1 MSARGVLTVVGQ
13 AVGYYF
19 GGPIGAVVGSVIGG
33 AVGGEI
39 DGPIESTDPIGNLS
53 SPKLEYGGRLPR
65 IYGRHRVA
73 GYLAWA
79 SEKRATA
86 IETEQGK
93 GGPSA
98 VSTSWQY
105 SQDQL
110 WLVAIDSPLIGISR
124 VWRNKEL
131 IWTKLTESG
140 AASLA
145 ASSSTNAWAD
155 IEFFDGNQSQMPWS
169 VYETAVGV
177 ENAVAYRHRT
187 TIGITDAQFVNGEAP
202 PLYEFEV
209 YSAGESTEDVEVV
222 LFRFDE
228 STVTE
233 VGGRVVTEI
242 GGGNADSNQS
252 PSKFSGS
259 GKFNGAAYEVDVNNI
274 AANTPVN
281 IQAWFSLTEDVSL
294 GDVIRVAA
302 IGDFFS
308 GAIDQYA
315 GIFHVATTSPQLR
328 GFAFYVDGTFVH
340 SEYVDVS
347 EWNPTSW
354 RYLEGDYDGTTA
366 RLFVDGV
373 LVDSATVSAAS
384 ATSVNVYVGA
394 QSVSPSGAR
403 IILDD
408 VRVTIGRSRHT
419 ASYTPPTAPHP
430 YDPEASVSIEN
441 VDLADVVEAEV
452 LRCGL
457 VTGEYDVTE
466 LVGTEVIGFAAA
478 GSPRQAIEQ
487 LGAIYWFDMAP
498 GNRAVGRGAAAITT
512 VPFLETGAGLGS
524 PGETFTGLERANDIE
539 APIQVALSGP
549 NVSADYE
556 VGTQSSDR
564 LVGSGADIRK
574 VQSSVVMT
582 PAMQKGRAESMVMDA
597 RVSSHT
603 GSFTVS
609 DDYIEIEPTDVI
621 TAEDREGNT
630 YNVRVLRQT
639 YSDGVWKNDVALD
652 DASVLIESGVTSEN
666 YSPAVTVAPV
676 PASSMIFLDG
686 PIFRDTDNTP
696 GFYVAVYGTGNY
708 PGFSV
713 RRSNDGVDYSVEV
726 ARGTQSATVGTTST
740 TLGAWDGR
748 YVIDEESTVTV
759 SVNGELSSITEDAFQ
774 LDATRNAFAI
784 GASGRWE
791 YINALTCTLDSPGVY
806 TLSRLVRCRRG
817 TEHATD
823 SHAAGDTVI
832 YLNTA
837 LRRIDGTTSDI
848 GLTRYYKAVTLGQ
861 SSNSATTESFTDS
874 SVGLEP
880 FAPIRLEATRDGSDN
895 ITFTW
900 TRRDR
905 AAIRYGGPGGT
916 YAPMSEA
923 TEAYSIDILDGT
935 DVLRTITATSETA
948 TYSAADQTS
957 DGLTPG
963 DPVSAVVYQLSAIV
977 GRGYPLEATV

>member
-131 IWTKLTESG
+131 IWSILDESDE
-140 AASLA
+140 ASRLA
-145 ASSSTNAWAD
+145 SMNTNAWAE
-155 IEFFDGNQSQMPWS
+155 IEFFDGNPAQLPWS
-169 VYETAVGV
+169 VYETAVGSD
-177 ENAVAYRHRT
+177 NAVAYRHRS

-209 YSAGESTEDVEVV
+209 YSAGDATAGSDVTWNPA
-222 LFRFDE
+222 DKDP
-228 STVTE
+228 
-233 VGGRVVTEI
+233 VVTLS
-242 GGGNADSNQS
+242 GGNLTATNPTDTYGAVRSNV
-252 PSKFSGS
+252 
-259 GKFNGAAYEVDVNNI
+259 GKTDGNWYWEFTVDV
-274 AANTPVN
+274 
-281 IQAWFSLTEDVSL
+281 LDVSTDCWL
-294 GDVIRVAA
+294 GA
-302 IGDFFS
+302 S
-308 GAIDQYA
+308 GAIDGLSSVIGSYNPRA
-315 GIFHVATTSPQLR
+315 MLRTTGEISSLSLNTTLSGFSYGVGDVVGVAIKVATGETWFHINGVYYAFGNPSTGAAPTCNAGTPDPGDSIKPWFGADNSP
-328 GFAFYVDGTFVH
+328 GDTTVTANFGPTFAY
-340 SEYVDVS
+340 
-347 EWNPTSW
+347 PI
-354 RYLEGDYDGTTA
+354 
-366 RLFVDGV
+366 
-373 LVDSATVSAAS
+373 
-384 ATSVNVYVGA
+384 
-394 QSVSPSGAR
+394 PSGFSA
-403 IILDD
+403 LSGQAPS
-408 VRVTIGRSRHT
+408 VT
-419 ASYTPPTAPHP
+419 
-430 YDPEASVSIEN
+430 IEN
-441 VDLADVVEAEV
+441 VDLADVVEAEI

-457 VTGEYDVTE
+457 VSGEYDVSE

-498 GNRAVGRGAAAITT
+498 GNRAVVRGGASIET
-512 VPFLETGAGLGS
+512 VQFLETGAGLGS
-524 PGETFTGLERANDIE
+524 PGEPFTGLERTNDIE
-539 APIQVALSGP
+539 TPIQVALSGP

-621 TAEDREGNT
+621 TTEDRDGNT

-639 YSDGVWKNDVALD
+639 YSDGIWKNDVALD
-652 DASVLIESGVTSEN
+652 DASVLIESGITSEN
-666 YSPAVTVAPV
+666 YFPAVTVAPV
-676 PASSMIFLDG
+676 PDSSMIFLDG
-686 PIFRDTDNTP
+686 PIFRDADDTP

-713 RRSNDGVDYSVEV
+713 RRSSDGVDFSVEV
-726 ARGTQSATVGTTST
+726 ARGTQSAIVGAAST
-740 TLGAWDGR
+740 ALGAWDGR
-748 YVIDEESTVTV
+748 YVIDEDNTVTV
-759 SVNGELSSITEDAFQ
+759 SVNGELSSITEAAFQ

-806 TLSRLVRCRRG
+806 TLSRLVRARRG

-823 SHAAGDTVI
+823 SHEAGDTVI

-837 LRRIDGTTSDI
+837 LRRIEGTTSDI

-861 SSNSATTESFTDS
+861 SSNAATAESFTDS
-874 SVGLEP
+874 SVGLECFSP
-880 FAPIRLEATRDGSDN
+880 TRLEATRDGSDN

-923 TEAYSIDILDGT
+923 TEAYSIDILDGV
-935 DVLRTITATSETA
+935 DVIRTITATSETA

-963 DPVSAVVYQLSAIV
+963 DPVTAVLYQLSAVV

>member
-33 AVGGEI
+33 AVGGQI

-131 IWTKLTESG
+131 IWSILDESDE
-140 AASLA
+140 ASRLA
-145 ASSSTNAWAD
+145 SMNTNAWAE
-155 IEFFDGNQSQMPWS
+155 IEFFDGNPAQLPWS
-169 VYETAVGV
+169 VYETAVGSD
-177 ENAVAYRHRT
+177 NAVAYRHRS

-209 YSAGESTEDVEVV
+209 YSVGDLTPGSICTWNPADKDPNVTLSNGDLTATNTTSDYGGIRTTVSVNSGKWYWEY
-222 LFRFDE
+222 
-228 STVTE
+228 TVTQLDTFDDGW
-233 VGGRVVTEI
+233 VGII
-242 GGGNADSNQS
+242 GGVDGLANVIGAYNPRACVRSSGFLSQSGGTDGAIGLTYTEGDIVMIAFDADTADVWFGVNGLWYATGNPSTAYLPTGNADAGAG
-252 PSKFSGS
+252 PFYPWVGS
-259 GKFNGAAYEVDVNNI
+259 DN
-274 AANTPVN
+274 
-281 IQAWFSLTEDVSL
+281 S
-294 GDVIRVAA
+294 
-302 IGDFFS
+302 
-308 GAIDQYA
+308 A
-315 GIFHVATTSPQLR
+315 GTTSYTANFGPTFTYPKPA
-328 GFAFYVDGTFVH
+328 GFSAIQ
-340 SEYVDVS
+340 
-347 EWNPTSW
+347 
-354 RYLEGDYDGTTA
+354 GDA
-366 RLFVDGV
+366 P
-373 LVDSATVSAAS
+373 
-384 ATSVNVYVGA
+384 SV
-394 QSVSPSGAR
+394 
-403 IILDD
+403 
-408 VRVTIGRSRHT
+408 T
-419 ASYTPPTAPHP
+419 
-430 YDPEASVSIEN
+430 IEN
-441 VDLADVVEAEV
+441 VDLADVVEAEI

-457 VTGEYDVTE
+457 VSGEYDVSE
-466 LVGTEVIGFAAA
+466 LVGTEIIGFAAA

-498 GNRAVGRGAAAITT
+498 GNRAVVRGGASIET

-524 PGETFTGLERANDIE
+524 PGEPFTGLERTNDIE
-539 APIQVALSGP
+539 TPIQVALSGP

-621 TAEDREGNT
+621 TTEDREGNT

-639 YSDGVWKNDVALD
+639 YSDGIWKNDVALD
-652 DASVLIESGVTSEN
+652 DASVLIESGITSEN
-666 YSPAVTVAPV
+666 YVPAVTVAPV
-676 PASSMIFLDG
+676 PDSSMIFLDG
-686 PIFRDTDNTP
+686 PIFRDADNTP
-696 GFYVAVYGTGNY
+696 GFYVAVYGSGNY

-713 RRSNDGVDYSVEV
+713 RRSNDGVDFSVEV
-726 ARGTQSATVGTTST
+726 ARGTQSAIVGTAST
-740 TLGAWDGR
+740 ALGAWDGH
-748 YVIDEESTVTV
+748 YVIDEDNTVTV

-784 GASGRWE
+784 GAPGRWE
-791 YINALTCTLDSPGVY
+791 YINALTCTLDSPGIY
-806 TLSRLVRCRRG
+806 TLSRLVRGRRG

-823 SHAAGDTVI
+823 THATGDTVI

-837 LRRIDGTTSDI
+837 LRRIEGTTSDI
-848 GLTRYYKAVTLGQ
+848 GLTRYYKALTLGQ
-861 SSNSATTESFTDS
+861 SSNTATAESFTDS
-874 SVGLEP
+874 SVGLECFSP
-880 FAPIRLEATRDGSDN
+880 VRLEATRDGGN
-895 ITFTW
+895 NVTFTW

-905 AAIRYGGPGGT
+905 LAIRYGGPGGT

-923 TEAYSIDILDGT
+923 TEAYSIDILDGP
-935 DVLRTITATSETA
+935 DVVRTITATSETE

-963 DPVSAVVYQLSAIV
+963 DPVSAVVYQLSAVV